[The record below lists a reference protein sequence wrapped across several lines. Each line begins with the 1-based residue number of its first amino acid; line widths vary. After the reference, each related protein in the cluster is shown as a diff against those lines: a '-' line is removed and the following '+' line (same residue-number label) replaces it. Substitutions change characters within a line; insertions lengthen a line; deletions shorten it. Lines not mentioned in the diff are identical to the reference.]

1 MTSFEDNIKQWVS
14 IDNELKKINEKAK
27 ILRDQKN
34 NLSQSIT
41 NYATNNKLL
50 TSLIQISDGKLKFGN
65 NKLQEPLT
73 FKYLEKCLL
82 ELYQDQEKVNKILS
96 YIKQNRESKSVSEIK
111 RFYN

>member
-14 IDNELKKINEKAK
+14 IDNELKNINQKAK

-41 NYATNNKLL
+41 NYATNHKLL
-50 TSLIQISDGKLKFGN
+50 TSVIQISDGKLKFGN

-73 FKYLEKCLL
+73 FKYLEKCLFD
-82 ELYQDQEKVNKILS
+82 LYQDNEKVNSILN
-96 YIKQNRESKSVSEIK
+96 YIKQNRESKNISEIK
-111 RFYN
+111 RFNN